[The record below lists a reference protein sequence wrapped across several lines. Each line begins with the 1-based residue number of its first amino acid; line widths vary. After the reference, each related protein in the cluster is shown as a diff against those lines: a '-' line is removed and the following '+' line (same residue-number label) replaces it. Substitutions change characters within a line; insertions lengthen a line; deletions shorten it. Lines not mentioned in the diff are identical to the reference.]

1 MTIHDDSGQGVSA
14 ALRRALGDE
23 PPLTLSASEIARQ
36 GGRRLHQRRATT
48 VGGAVLAV
56 VALTAGV
63 ALGVPRLAG
72 SIGAAGPGPVPGCAA
87 VLRTDDP
94 AVTAWRNGSTAS
106 PAEPSSTGTSPSLDT
121 GAASSSSV
129 AAATEGTISAAAMT
143 GGPTNVYGQLVPAWL
158 TAAKA
163 ARMAAAFS
171 AAIPTGVHLSAA
183 DASAQAGP
191 LPFAAGSGMAGGGA
205 VVSAGSARAFLTID
219 VQLWDKGAPPCTANL
234 AHRYTSPDGSITDVI
249 DEPGNSETGH
259 YMIAESFRSDGTLIN
274 VGLNNSGG
282 IVPPTTTLPLTVQ
295 QLAAI
300 AALPELAITAR

>member
-1 MTIHDDSGQGVSA
+1 MTIHDDRGQGVSDT
-14 ALRRALGDE
+14 LRRALGDE
-23 PPLTLSASEIARQ
+23 PPLMLNASAIARQ
-36 GGRRLHQRRATT
+36 GGRRLHRRRATT

-72 SIGAAGPGPVPGCAA
+72 TISAAGPGPVPGCAT

-94 AVTAWRNGSTAS
+94 AVTAWQDGSTAS
-106 PAEPSSTGTSPSLDT
+106 PAGPSSTGTSPALDT

-129 AAATEGTISAAAMT
+129 VAATEGTTSAAAVT
-143 GGPTNVYGQLVPAWL
+143 GPTNVYGQPVPAWL

-171 AAIPTGVHLSAA
+171 AAIPTGAHLSAA
-183 DASAQAGP
+183 DSSAQAGP

-205 VVSAGSARAFLTID
+205 VVSAGSVRAFLTID
-219 VQLWDKGAPPCTANL
+219 VSKWGKGAPPCTANL
-234 AHRYTSPDGSITDVI
+234 ARRYTSPDGSVTDVI
-249 DEPGNSETGH
+249 DDPGNSETGH
-259 YMIAESFRSDGTLIN
+259 YMLAESFRPDGTLVN
-274 VGLNNSGG
+274 VGLNNSSG

-300 AALPELAITAR
+300 AALPELAITAH